1 MCQIGYSTL
10 QGSGEMTKP
19 MIAQIIGLCIN
30 TLFDPFIIFGIGP
43 FPKLELCGAA
53 ISTVISEA
61 ISMII
66 ILTMIF
72 KNKNPKTK
80 ISIRQYHVE
89 LSAIKNILKV
99 GIPASLVTIVSSI
112 ATTFIN
118 KILIMYS
125 PSAIAVYGIFMKIN
139 NFLTMPIFAIIRASG
154 SILGHAYGR
163 KNIKRFKQAV
173 LWSCIYGAII
183 YGLGALIVNIFPVQ
197 LLSIF
202 NTSDEMLQ
210 IGVNCMRILSTTF
223 VIAGI
228 SIPLSNCF
236 NPAGKSILSLSSS
249 LFRQLIVIVPSCYLL
264 GLVGGIDTLWWAFP
278 LADILNFIYVIIVF
292 KIFIK
297 KAENNLGE

>member
-1 MCQIGYSTL
+1 MTIICCGCVGNLLCQIGYSTL

-19 MIAQIIGLCIN
+19 MIAQIIGLSIN

-53 ISTVISEA
+53 MSTVISEA

-66 ILTMIF
+66 ILVMIF
-72 KNKNPKTK
+72 KNKNPKTQ
-80 ISIRQYHVE
+80 ISIKQYHVE
-89 LSAIKNILKV
+89 FSAIKNILKV
-99 GIPASLVTIVSSI
+99 GIPASLVTIVSSV

-173 LWSCIYGAII
+173 L
-183 YGLGALIVNIFPVQ
+183 
-197 LLSIF
+197 
-202 NTSDEMLQ
+202 
-210 IGVNCMRILSTTF
+210 
-223 VIAGI
+223 
-228 SIPLSNCF
+228 
-236 NPAGKSILSLSSS
+236 
-249 LFRQLIVIVPSCYLL
+249 
-264 GLVGGIDTLWWAFP
+264 
-278 LADILNFIYVIIVF
+278 
-292 KIFIK
+292 
-297 KAENNLGE
+297 